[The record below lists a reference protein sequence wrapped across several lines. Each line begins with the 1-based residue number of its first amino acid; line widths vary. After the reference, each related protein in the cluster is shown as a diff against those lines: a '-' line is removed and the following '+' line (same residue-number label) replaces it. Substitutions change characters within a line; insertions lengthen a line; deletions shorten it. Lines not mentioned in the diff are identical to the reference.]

1 MDLYMVGICHIP
13 THNHGDKFPP
23 AGSMLVGLD
32 DNDGDE
38 DDDGDYDSDDNDDG
52 NDDDDDGDDDD
63 DELVS
68 LVKSCP
74 EGEASTAH

>member
-1 MDLYMVGICHIP
+1 MVGMCQMP

-23 AGSMLVGLD
+23 VGNMTGGSMLVGHG
-32 DNDGDE
+32 DNDV
-38 DDDGDYDSDDNDDG
+38 
-52 NDDDDDGDDDD
+52 DDDDDGGDDDEGGEDDDDDGGDDDD